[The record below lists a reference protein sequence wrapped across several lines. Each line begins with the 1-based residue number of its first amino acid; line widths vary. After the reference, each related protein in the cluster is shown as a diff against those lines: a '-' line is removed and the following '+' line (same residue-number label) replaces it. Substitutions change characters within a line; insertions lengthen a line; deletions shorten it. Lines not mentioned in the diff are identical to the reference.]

1 MNLINAIYEKYLTD
15 VITPKIP
22 VGATVIIHGHT
33 DAIGEETYNQNLSL
47 ARANDVKN
55 IIENSLSKAGR
66 NDVKFE
72 LNGFGEMKTN
82 LLLKIKLKNDLT
94 IERL

>member
-1 MNLINAIYEKYLTD
+1 LTD
-15 VITPKIP
+15 VITKIP

-33 DAIGEETYNQNLSL
+33 DAIGEETTIKSIYSN
-47 ARANDVKN
+47 ANDEN

-72 LNGFGEMKTN
+72 LNGFGEN
-82 LLLKIKLKNDLT
+82 ENESPLKIKPRRILQ
-94 IERL
+94 

>member
-1 MNLINAIYEKYLTD
+1 MLLHQNPCWSNGNYPWSY
-15 VITPKIP
+15 
-22 VGATVIIHGHT
+22 GC
-33 DAIGEETYNQNLSL
+33 YWWRNLS
-47 ARANDVKN
+47 KSIFSSCKWCEN

-72 LNGFGEMKTN
+72 LNGFGENENESPFENKTQ
-82 LLLKIKLKNDLT
+82 KNDLT

>member
-1 MNLINAIYEKYLTD
+1 
-15 VITPKIP
+15 
-22 VGATVIIHGHT
+22 
-33 DAIGEETYNQNLSL
+33 
-47 ARANDVKN
+47 VKN

-72 LNGFGEMKTN
+72 LNGFGENENESPFENKTQ
-82 LLLKIKLKNDLT
+82 KNDLT

>member
-1 MNLINAIYEKYLTD
+1 
-15 VITPKIP
+15 V
-22 VGATVIIHGHT
+22 
-33 DAIGEETYNQNLSL
+33 
-47 ARANDVKN
+47 RN

-72 LNGFGEMKTN
+72 LNGFGENENESPFENKTR
-82 LLLKIKLKNDLT
+82 KNDLT

>member
-1 MNLINAIYEKYLTD
+1 
-15 VITPKIP
+15 
-22 VGATVIIHGHT
+22 
-33 DAIGEETYNQNLSL
+33 
-47 ARANDVKN
+47 VKN

-72 LNGFGEMKTN
+72 LNGFGENESPFENKTQ
-82 LLLKIKLKNDLT
+82 KNDLT

>member
-1 MNLINAIYEKYLTD
+1 
-15 VITPKIP
+15 
-22 VGATVIIHGHT
+22 
-33 DAIGEETYNQNLSL
+33 
-47 ARANDVKN
+47 VKN

-72 LNGFGEMKTN
+72 LNGFGENEESPFENKTR
-82 LLLKIKLKNDLT
+82 KKNDL

>member
-1 MNLINAIYEKYLTD
+1 LTD

-33 DAIGEETYNQNLSL
+33 DAIGEETYNQILSSSCK
-47 ARANDVKN
+47 RCEN
-55 IIENSLSKAGR
+55 IIENVYLRHR

-72 LNGFGEMKTN
+72 LNGFGENENKSPFENKTPRTI
-82 LLLKIKLKNDLT
+82 L